1 MPFIIVHKDQYE
13 SESPSFFSIQG
24 LQNQYRYYPLA
35 SAHEVWSDLSGNSF
49 KRCIQENSF
58 LYDETV
64 KNLDTEPKFSF
75 FENDLKPVLY
85 KMQLKEQLQ
94 NERIDFD
101 SYRAG
106 ELGNLNTPE
115 LKKCINVGNTSR
127 INIHESDFHDFRLKS
142 LEDYSSYR
150 YDPENYKSY
159 CPKYYNC
166 SEKETEAFK
175 TYMTECFLFDLNN
188 MCIDSDFRTKHFDP
202 RLSYDQVFEP

>member
-1 MPFIIVHKDQYE
+1 MPLINKDQYE
-13 SESPSFFSIQG
+13 PEAPSLFSILG

-35 SAHEVWSDLSGNSF
+35 SAHEVRSDLSGNSF

-58 LYDETV
+58 LYEETM
-64 KNLDTEPKFSF
+64 KSLTAEPKLLF
-75 FENDLKPVLY
+75 FENGLKPMLY

-94 NERIDFD
+94 TERIDFD

-106 ELGNLNTPE
+106 EIGNLNTLE
-115 LKKCINVGNTSR
+115 LKKCIDICNTSR

-142 LEDYSSYR
+142 LEEYSSYR

-166 SEKETEAFK
+166 SEKEIETFK
-175 TYMTECFLFDLNN
+175 NYMSECFLVDLNT
-188 MCIDSDFRTKHFDP
+188 MCIDSNFQPKSFDP